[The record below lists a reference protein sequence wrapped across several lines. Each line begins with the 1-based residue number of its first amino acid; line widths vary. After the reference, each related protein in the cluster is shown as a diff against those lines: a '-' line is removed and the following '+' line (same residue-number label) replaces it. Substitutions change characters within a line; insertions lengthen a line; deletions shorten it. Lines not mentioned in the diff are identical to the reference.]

1 MMGRTHALSG
11 AVAYAALAPL
21 LHATPTQVA
30 VGAVC
35 TAGAALLPDLDH
47 PRASATRALG
57 PVTMGAG
64 WLVRTLSGGHRH
76 GSHSLVGIGAFAAIG
91 WLCSL
96 GEFAS
101 MAALWVLA
109 SLAVRAFR
117 RRDPIAERVLVA
129 VVMAGGAWWLVS
141 HYDLHAWFLP
151 LSIGLGATA
160 HLLGDA
166 MTEQGIRPLWPVSRW
181 HMRIAT
187 IDTGKGV
194 EKYAVV
200 PVLWLGLAVLL
211 WRAAGP
217 ALITTL
223 NPVHLIGATS

>member
-1 MMGRTHALSG
+1 M
-11 AVAYAALAPL
+11 
-21 LHATPTQVA
+21 
-30 VGAVC
+30 GAVC

-47 PRASATRALG
+47 PEASATRALG
-57 PVTMGAG
+57 PVTMAVG
-64 WLVRTLSGGHRH
+64 WVVRHLSGGHRH
-76 GSHSLVGIGAFAAIG
+76 GSHSLAGIAVFAAVG
-91 WLCSL
+91 WLCSM
-96 GEFAS
+96 GDVAT

-109 SLAVRAFR
+109 ALAARAFR
-117 RRDPIAERVLVA
+117 RHDPIVERLVVA
-129 VVMAGGAWWLVS
+129 VATAAGAWWLVS
-141 HYDLHAWFLP
+141 SHGLHPWFLP
-151 LSIGLGATA
+151 LSIGLGAAA

-200 PVLWLGLAVLL
+200 PVLWAGLALLL

-223 NPVHLIGATS
+223 NPIHLIGAAS

>member
-1 MMGRTHALSG
+1 MEGKTHALSG
-11 AVAYAALAPL
+11 AVTYAALAPL
-21 LHATPTQVA
+21 LHATPVQVA

-47 PRASATRALG
+47 PKASATRALG
-57 PVTMGAG
+57 PVTMGVG
-64 WLVRTLSGGHRH
+64 WVVRTLSGGHRH
-76 GSHSLVGIGAFAAIG
+76 GSHSLVGIGVFAAAG

-96 GEFAS
+96 GDYAS

-117 RRDPIAERVLVA
+117 SRDPIAERVIVA
-129 VVMAGGAWWLVS
+129 VVTAAGAWWLVS

-151 LSIGLGATA
+151 LSAALGAAA

-194 EKYAVV
+194 ERFLVV
-200 PVLWLGLAVLL
+200 PVLWLGLALLL

-217 ALITTL
+217 GLIHTL
-223 NPVHLIGATS
+223 NPITLTGGTR